1 MEWSNF
7 KVIAP
12 DTRVSLLELK
22 KLDGTSSLYPQNSYN
37 VDLLLELEE
46 KQCYLLT
53 SSVNSPN
60 TFITSVSASFCF
72 SNIRCLSS
80 GGLGLSFSL
89 NYYESTAWLLK
100 RKQKEQ
106 VPFFFSLQTIN
117 LFSNVRWVLVQ
128 KLESISIPSVTG
140 FFPAAI

>member
-7 KVIAP
+7 KVSAP

-60 TFITSVSASFCF
+60 TFTTSVSVSFCF

-89 NYYESTAWLLK
+89 NYYESTVWLLK

-106 VPFFFSLQTIN
+106 VPFFFSLQTVN